1 MLSQESKLPV
11 YRGTGGN
18 SESLNSQSGGGGS
31 ISISGQKFKQHVK
44 SLKSSHTIEKTYSD
58 FFNLTQEGD
67 SAGGLDQIL
76 MHSSSN
82 NKTPTHAPNLQNF
95 ILKPS
100 GSGG

>member
-1 MLSQESKLPV
+1 MLSQESKHLPP
-11 YRGTGGN
+11 YRGNGTGN
-18 SESLNSQSGGGGS
+18 SESLNSHSGGAGS

-44 SLKSSHTIEKTYSD
+44 SLKSSHTIEKTQYSD

-67 SAGGLDQIL
+67 SAGGLDHIL
-76 MHSSSN
+76 SVN

-95 ILKPS
+95 ILKSS